1 MEFVTYMNGKIGFEI
16 VRRGRG
22 GHETTLSHA
31 SLLLNKCGK
40 VVLGVRDNHFS
51 ECVSVPNLRIL
62 GQKWHF
68 AYS

>member
-1 MEFVTYMNGKIGFEI
+1 MNGKIGFEI

-22 GHETTLSHA
+22 GITPLSHA
-31 SLLLNKCGK
+31 SLLLNKCRK
-40 VVLGVRDNHFS
+40 VVLGVRDNYFS

-62 GQKWHF
+62 DQKWYF